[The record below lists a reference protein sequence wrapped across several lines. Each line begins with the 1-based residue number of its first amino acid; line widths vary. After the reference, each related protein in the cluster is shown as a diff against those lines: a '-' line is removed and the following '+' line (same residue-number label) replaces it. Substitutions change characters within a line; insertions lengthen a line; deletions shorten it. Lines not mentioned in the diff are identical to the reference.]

1 MRIIPR
7 LLLVSFLLLEVVS
20 PQEALAGSCNSTGC
34 NVTYVAPQLQ
44 PAPATAS
51 ASHAFTA
58 IGGSRVANINLS
70 QEARDGLSAGGK
82 EEPLPKGVLMAAD
95 RAKLIAKQPPLYGWP
110 QNEIPRPSSRAQSHY
125 SIATRVLRNSRGRV
139 LRSLSGPVKP
149 VTAVKVA
156 IADKAKSQNSATISE
171 YLHP

>member
-1 MRIIPR
+1 MIIIPR
-7 LLLVSFLLLEVVS
+7 LLLVSFLLLAMVS

-34 NVTYVAPQLQ
+34 NANYVAPY
-44 PAPATAS
+44 PRRAPATPS

-70 QEARDGLSAGGK
+70 QEARDVINAEGK

-110 QNEIPRPSSRAQSHY
+110 QDEIPRPSSRAQSHY
-125 SIATRVLRNSRGRV
+125 SIATRLPRNSRGRV
-139 LRSLSGPVKP
+139 LRSQAGPIKP
-149 VTAVKVA
+149 ATAVKVA
-156 IADKAKSQNSATISE
+156 TAAKAKSQN
-171 YLHP
+171 